1 MKQNDTNALRNL
13 HDFLADTDGLT
24 KQEVT
29 EELRTTGVDVER
41 FNVDVLSIVEAAH
54 RNRASDV
61 LEVTPGEVR
70 TKSRDEILKLLE
82 QIKAGVFGDDVADM
96 LAARQQN
103 AKELADEDVQA
114 LLQATLNRRQ
124 ADKD

>member
-1 MKQNDTNALRNL
+1 MRIGGRSQSAAAGAAILLFSVACTDALGPR
-13 HDFLADTDGLT
+13 HGDVAPPHSVTGSGLS
-24 KQEVT
+24 
-29 EELRTTGVDVER
+29 
-41 FNVDVLSIVEAAH
+41 LSLVGANIVRH
-54 RNRASDV
+54 KPI
-61 LEVTPGEVR
+61 PGEVQ

-103 AKELADEDVQA
+103 ATELADEDVQA

-124 ADKD
+124 PDKD

>member
-1 MKQNDTNALRNL
+1 MKSKNVNALRNL
-13 HDFLADTDGLT
+13 HEFLADTEGLT
-24 KQEVT
+24 KQEVA
-29 EELRTTGVDVER
+29 EELRTAAVDVKG
-41 FNVDVLSIVEAAH
+41 FNADVVRIVEAAH
-54 RNRASDV
+54 RNHVSQV
-61 LEVTPGEVR
+61 IKTSPGEVQ

-103 AKELADEDVQA
+103 ATELADEDVQA

-124 ADKD
+124 PDKD